1 MIPGKHWSSRQK
13 SKASPPPHKGQTDR
27 GSVPIFCWALTVM
40 GLRWF
45 LHFPCFTGTKWEKE
59 FYQSFSI
66 SCFSSEGSLC
76 LPVPGKWCCIPG
88 DRLIKLS
95 SYWSKAPTKSSSER
109 CLFSLQS
116 SLHQSSKTSAFLLK
130 FTSRALIT
138 NVFSKKKITASP
150 HIGTLTLP
158 VSSDPGTWTLHT
170 QDHILQ
176 ETAPWTTFKL
186 SIKSLSRIF

>member
-1 MIPGKHWSSRQK
+1 MTPGKHWSSRQK

-27 GSVPIFCWALTVM
+27 GSVPIFWCALTVM
-40 GLRWF
+40 GLRWL

-116 SLHQSSKTSAFLLK
+116 SLQPVIQNFCFSTQIHVKSTYNQCLLK
-130 FTSRALIT
+130 KNHSFSSHRNFDTSCVLWPWNLDTPHPGSHPARNSPLNDLQTI
-138 NVFSKKKITASP
+138 NKI
-150 HIGTLTLP
+150 
-158 VSSDPGTWTLHT
+158 
-170 QDHILQ
+170 
-176 ETAPWTTFKL
+176 
-186 SIKSLSRIF
+186 SL